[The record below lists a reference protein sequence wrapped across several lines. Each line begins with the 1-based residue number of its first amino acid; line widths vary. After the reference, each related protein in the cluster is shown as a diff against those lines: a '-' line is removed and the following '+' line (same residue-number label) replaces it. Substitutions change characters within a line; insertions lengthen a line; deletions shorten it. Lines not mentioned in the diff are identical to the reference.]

1 MTSTTTLRV
10 IVVGAG
16 LSGLAAAHRLRSAG
30 HAVVVLEAGRR
41 AGGKHARESLGGI
54 AYESWPA
61 LLPRGARAYAELAA
75 EAGLTHSL
83 LRAPLDRV
91 PLDRVP
97 LDRAPLD
104 RVGWLRDD
112 HVRIGPPEISSAL
125 RGSPLAPPRLRRLA
139 ILASWLGGE
148 IDPEAPE
155 RATRLDDRS
164 VADFCRVYLGRRAL
178 DQLLAPL
185 FATLFGVDAA
195 DTSRELLF
203 ALLDGRASLGLDC
216 LEGAAP
222 LVEALASSA
231 GELRFDASVAAVDP
245 NGRGVRLANGERVAA
260 DAVVLAVGAPEATR
274 LLPDPSPAERS
285 ATEQLYSASALV
297 LAVVTDA
304 SLALPARAVWVPD
317 REGGELAGVLDSG
330 PGGERAHRLLRLV
343 ARPGLFARHGH
354 RPDEEI
360 AHFLIESATRELP
373 GLAGRIEAQRLHRFP
388 SALPAF
394 RVGHYRALA
403 RLRAEQRARP
413 ERRVF
418 LAGDW
423 LIAPHLEGELVS
435 GLRAAAEVR
444 SLSARA

>member
-1 MTSTTTLRV
+1 V

-16 LSGLAAAHRLRSAG
+16 LAGLAAAHRLRSAG
-30 HAVVVLEAGRR
+30 HAVNVLEAGTH
-41 AGGKHARESLGGI
+41 AGGKHARETLGGI

-75 EAGLTHSL
+75 EVGVARSM
-83 LRAPLDRV
+83 LRAPL
-91 PLDRVP
+91 
-97 LDRAPLD
+97 A

-112 HVRIGPPEISSAL
+112 HVHTGAPEL
-125 RGSPLAPPRLRRLA
+125 PGLMRRSPLAPLRLRRLA
-139 ILASWLGGE
+139 TLTSWLGGE

-155 RATRLDDRS
+155 RSTRLDDRS

-195 DTSRELLF
+195 QTSRELLF
-203 ALLDGRASLGLDC
+203 ALLDGRASLGLDRV
-216 LEGAAP
+216 EGTAA
-222 LVEALASSA
+222 LVDALATSA
-231 GELRFDASVAAVDP
+231 RELRFDATVTALDAD
-245 NGRGVRLANGERVAA
+245 GRGVRLANGERVAA
-260 DAVVLAVGAPEATR
+260 DAVVLAVGAAEAMR
-274 LLPDPSPAERS
+274 LLPDPSPAEHS
-285 ATEQLYSASALV
+285 AAELLHTTSALV

-304 SLALPARAVWVPD
+304 SLALPARAVWVPE
-317 REGGELAGVLDSG
+317 REGGELAGVLDTV
-330 PGGERAHRLLRLV
+330 PGSEREVRLLRLV
-343 ARPGLFARHGH
+343 ARPGLCARHGH

-360 AHFLIESATRELP
+360 AHFLIESATRVVP

-394 RVGHYRALA
+394 RVGHYRALE
-403 RLRAEQRARP
+403 RIRAAQRARP

-423 LIAPHLEGELVS
+423 LVAPHLEGELAS